1 MCGSMIRYM
10 CGFDA
15 CPAGARCTQTH
26 APHVIHAA
34 PYRVVDWAGSHPI
47 DEIEGTEWF
56 FAGRVTCL
64 VAKNERARRG
74 QAGKRVRTVS
84 NGQTEPDQ
92 GRSSPGVIS
101 LERQLWRREG
111 SGGCGRGAA
120 HHTGLGWRG
129 DPPPQGGW
137 HEPLGGRD
145 HPP

>member
-1 MCGSMIRYM
+1 MIH
-10 CGFDA
+10 
-15 CPAGARCTQTH
+15 T
-26 APHVIHAA
+26 A

-56 FAGRVTCL
+56 FVGRVTCL

-74 QAGKRVRTVS
+74 QAGKRVKTVS

-92 GRSSPGVIS
+92 GLVEPGGDFARATAMAARGV
-101 LERQLWRREG
+101 RWVRA
-111 SGGCGRGAA
+111 GGGTP
-120 HHTGLGWRG
+120 HGWRG
-129 DPPPQGGW
+129 TPPPEGW